1 MAIRDLAGT
10 GALQD
15 SLATTNEH
23 LEAVLGQL
31 QETNSQRLGEVAT
44 EVRQLG
50 QKLDRVIELLEAQSQ

>member
-31 QETNSQRLGEVAT
+31 QETNSQRLGEVST

-50 QKLDRVIELLEAQSQ
+50 QKLDRVIELLEAQSP

>member
-23 LEAVLGQL
+23 LEGVLDQL
-31 QETNSQRLGEVAT
+31 RRTNDERLGEVAA
-44 EVRQLG
+44 EVRRLG
-50 QKLDRVIELLEAQSQ
+50 DKLDRVIELLEAQSQ

>member
-10 GALQD
+10 GALQE
-15 SLATTNEH
+15 SLATTNDH